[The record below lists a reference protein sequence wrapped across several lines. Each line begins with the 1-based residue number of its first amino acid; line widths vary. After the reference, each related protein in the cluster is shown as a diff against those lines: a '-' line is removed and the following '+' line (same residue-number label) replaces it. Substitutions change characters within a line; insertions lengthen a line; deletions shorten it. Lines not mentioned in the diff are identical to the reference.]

1 MRNLLAILFA
11 VGALA
16 MSAYADTTSALH
28 VVYAKA
34 NIVES
39 VDSDS
44 DGLADPSEAAIGSD
58 PAVADTDGDGL
69 SDGDEEILL
78 NTSAVRA
85 DGDGDGF
92 SDGLEVA
99 AGSDPFSTSSVPVTV
114 SGTIVNETPLV
125 GPVRANLFATNVYD
139 WVVNNAAT
147 AQVCRA
153 FASDGCPAAFTFA
166 NAVAS
171 GTAFRI
177 FAWMDANTNGV
188 QDAWEPTGSFASDG
202 VSISNLADVV
212 ISLVSD
218 DSADSDGNG
227 LADAWEWRY
236 FGRLGNSA
244 TADPDN
250 DGLDNAGECQWGT
263 DPFNDDTDYDGMTDG
278 DEVFVGFNP
287 AVADKLPQVGLYR
300 TPNGMFRIEW
310 DTRYYQ
316 GYMPQYS
323 DSLVPPAWSNL
334 VPHTMYEYN
343 SYPYGTM
350 SVIDVNTNR
359 PMRFYRIKLVK

>member
-114 SGTIVNETPLV
+114 SGLIRR
-125 GPVRANLFATNVYD
+125 GHFHA
-139 WVVNNAAT
+139 
-147 AQVCRA
+147 
-153 FASDGCPAAFTFA
+153 G
-166 NAVAS
+166 
-171 GTAFRI
+171 
-177 FAWMDANTNGV
+177 MDA
-188 QDAWEPTGSFASDG
+188 DRR
-202 VSISNLADVV
+202 DV
-212 ISLVSD
+212 
-218 DSADSDGNG
+218 
-227 LADAWEWRY
+227 
-236 FGRLGNSA
+236 
-244 TADPDN
+244 
-250 DGLDNAGECQWGT
+250 
-263 DPFNDDTDYDGMTDG
+263 
-278 DEVFVGFNP
+278 
-287 AVADKLPQVGLYR
+287 
-300 TPNGMFRIEW
+300 
-310 DTRYYQ
+310 
-316 GYMPQYS
+316 
-323 DSLVPPAWSNL
+323 
-334 VPHTMYEYN
+334 
-343 SYPYGTM
+343 
-350 SVIDVNTNR
+350 
-359 PMRFYRIKLVK
+359 